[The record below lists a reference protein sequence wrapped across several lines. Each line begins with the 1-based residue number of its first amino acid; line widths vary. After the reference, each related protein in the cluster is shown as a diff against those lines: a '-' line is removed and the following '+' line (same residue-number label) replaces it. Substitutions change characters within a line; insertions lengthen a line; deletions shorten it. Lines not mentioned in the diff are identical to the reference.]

1 MAEISALA
9 LLIGFGFLIYKRI
22 VTPIIPAGFLGTV
35 LILALLTGEDPLFHL
50 LAGGVMLGA
59 LFMATDYV
67 TSPTLPIGQLIFGIG
82 CGLITV
88 FIRRFGS
95 YPEGVCYSIMIM
107 NCTTWL
113 LDKYVRPTIYG
124 ALKKEKKEAAK

>member
-1 MAEISALA
+1 MYST
-9 LLIGFGFLIYKRI
+9 LL
-22 VTPIIPAGFLGTV
+22 TPAGAEMRVITATV
-35 LILALLTGEDPLFHL
+35 AMK
-50 LAGGVMLGA
+50 A
-59 LFMATDYV
+59 
-67 TSPTLPIGQLIFGIG
+67 IFGIG

-113 LDKYVRPTIYG
+113 LDKYIRPTIYG

>member
-1 MAEISALA
+1 MLFRSVAVLSAVSGHDPIVQ
-9 LLIGFGFLIYKRI
+9 LLS
-22 VTPIIPAGFLGTV
+22 
-35 LILALLTGEDPLFHL
+35 
-50 LAGGVMLGA
+50 GGLMLGA
-59 LFMATDYV
+59 FFMATDYV
-67 TSPTLPIGQLIFGIG
+67 TSPVTKKGQLIFGIG
-82 CGLITV
+82 CGLSTV
-88 FIRRFGS
+88 FIRYFGS